1 MQKNL
6 EQYEVIIMFRELVR
20 KYEKNSIWIS
30 VLMLILAIF
39 LIFAPIA
46 SAITAI
52 YMFGIFI
59 LIDGIMHIVSYCKT
73 KENLRLMNFE
83 FAEGILSILSGIL
96 ILLNAEYLIPF
107 LPILLGTWFIVK
119 SIIRMQ
125 IALNIRNDKESN
137 WGLVLVLSIISLILG
152 IFIVFNPI
160 LGYLTISIIGIFMV
174 IYEVLNIIESI
185 YILNKLK

>member
-1 MQKNL
+1 
-6 EQYEVIIMFRELVR
+6 MFREFVK

-39 LIFAPIA
+39 LIIAPIS

-59 LIDGIMHIVSYCKT
+59 IIDGIMHIVSYCKA
-73 KENLRLMNFE
+73 KEEARLMNFE
-83 FAEGILSILSGIL
+83 FAEGILSILSGVL
-96 ILLNAEYLIPF
+96 ILFCAKYLVAV
-107 LPILLGTWFIVK
+107 LPILIGTWIIIK
-119 SIIRMQ
+119 SIIKMQ
-125 IALNIRNDKESN
+125 ISLNIRTDIQSN
-137 WGLVLVLSIISLILG
+137 WILVLVLSIISLILG
-152 IFIVFNPI
+152 IYILFNPMF
-160 LGYLTISIIGIFMV
+160 GYITISIMGIFLA